1 MSMKNVELLM
11 GNHEEFFLEGLKEEL
26 EGRAGYVSKELWL
39 QHGGDTTYQQFQA
52 LEKEEKQEIID
63 YLKHRPL
70 YKILGN
76 IVLVHG
82 GIQTENMSYH
92 SWEELMKQQ
101 KRETLLWTKNE
112 FLSKPMEV
120 SLEGMV
126 IFGHT
131 PTVEIRRIR
140 GEKRTKG
147 VIWKEKNRWG
157 IDGGYLFGGRINCIC
172 LDNWQEF
179 YIEKIRHNTLI
190 KGYEYIVKSERKK
203 AMDSIENAWNKYD
216 ESQVEKI
223 MEYNEGYKNYIS
235 VCKTERECVRETIRQ
250 AEEKG
255 YRDLKKVIEG
265 KGILKAGDKV
275 YYNNMDKALA
285 LFVVGEQPLE
295 KGMKILGAHID
306 SPRIDLKQNPLYEDT
321 EQVLLDTHYY
331 GGIKKYQWVAL
342 PLALHGVVVKKDGT
356 KVEIVIG
363 EEEGDPV
370 VGISDLLVHLSREQ
384 MEKKASKVIEGED
397 LNILIGSIPLK
408 DEKKDAVKANI
419 KKLLKEKYDIEE
431 EDFISAEIE
440 AVPAGRARD
449 FGIDK
454 SMVMGYGHDDRVCA
468 YTSYTAMFEIE
479 NPDRTCVC
487 LLVDKE
493 EIGSTGATG
502 MESKFFENAVAE
514 LMDRLGDYSELK
526 LRRALQNSQM
536 LSSDVSAAFDP
547 NYPSVNEKKNAAYFG
562 KGITFNKFTGS
573 RGKSGSNDANPEY
586 IARLRA
592 AMEKHNV
599 SFQTAEL
606 GKVDV
611 GGGGTIAKFMASY
624 NMEVIDCGVPVLNMH
639 APWEIAS
646 KIDIYETMLGYIAF
660 LKEL

>member
-1 MSMKNVELLM
+1 MSNIKKAFEKGKAFIPFITCGDPSIEVTEQIVYAMEKSGADMIEL
-11 GNHEEFFLEGLKEEL
+11 GIPFSDPTAEGTTIQAANL
-26 EGRAGYVSKELWL
+26 RALTAGV
-39 QHGGDTTYQQFQA
+39 TT
-52 LEKEEKQEIID
+52 D
-63 YLKHRPL
+63 
-70 YKILGN
+70 KI
-76 IVLVHG
+76 
-82 GIQTENMSYH
+82 
-92 SWEELMKQQ
+92 
-101 KRETLLWTKNE
+101 
-112 FLSKPMEV
+112 FD
-120 SLEGMV
+120 MV
-126 IFGHT
+126 
-131 PTVEIRRIR
+131 
-140 GEKRTKG
+140 
-147 VIWKEKNRWG
+147 
-157 IDGGYLFGGRINCIC
+157 
-172 LDNWQEF
+172 
-179 YIEKIRHNTLI
+179 EKIRHNTLI

-265 KGILKAGDKV
+265 KEILKAGDKV

-502 MESKFFENAVAE
+502 MESKF
-514 LMDRLGDYSELK
+514 LDRK
-526 LRRALQNSQM
+526 
-536 LSSDVSAAFDP
+536 
-547 NYPSVNEKKNAAYFG
+547 SV
-562 KGITFNKFTGS
+562 
-573 RGKSGSNDANPEY
+573 
-586 IARLRA
+586 
-592 AMEKHNV
+592 V
-599 SFQTAEL
+599 
-606 GKVDV
+606 
-611 GGGGTIAKFMASY
+611 
-624 NMEVIDCGVPVLNMH
+624 
-639 APWEIAS
+639 
-646 KIDIYETMLGYIAF
+646 
-660 LKEL
+660 